1 MRQTTL
7 SDAGFDKYRKQTRK
21 EHFLDDMEK
30 IIPWAELAEAIE
42 PFYPKPKG
50 AGRRPIGV
58 ERMLRIHFLQHWFN
72 LSDPAA
78 EEALYDSRAM
88 RRFVG
93 IDLGREPAPDETT
106 VCKFRHLMER
116 HNLGDRL
123 FGLVNEYLRENGLKV
138 NWGTIVDAS
147 IIDAPSSTK
156 NRKKERDPEMHQTR
170 KGQQWYFGM
179 EAHIGVDSR
188 SKLIHSVVATPANVH
203 DSRVLPDLLH
213 GDETRVWGDS
223 AYAGQ
228 KAVILEVAP
237 DAKDF
242 TQAKG
247 SRYRKLTESERSRN
261 RNKSRVR
268 AKVEHQFGIIKAAIR
283 FYQGTL
289 PRAVEERSSSVC
301 GLCFEQPGDGKAG
314 AVETKTAGVAGYV
327 RLKNGKGAVKSV
339 FFSYPVA
346 DSGKFDHSSSLNS
359 WN

>member
-7 SDAGFDKYRKQTRK
+7 SDTGFDKYSKKTRK
-21 EHFLDDMEK
+21 ERFLDDMDK
-30 IIPWAELAEAIE
+30 IIPWQELTEAIE

-50 AGRRPIGV
+50 AGRRPVGI

-78 EEALYDSRAM
+78 EEALYDSLAM

-106 VCKFRHLMER
+106 ICKFRHLMER

-123 FGLVNEYLRENGLKV
+123 FGLVNVYLAENGLKV
-138 NWGTIVDAS
+138 NRGTIVDAS

-156 NRKKERDPEMHQTR
+156 NRKKERDPEMHSTR
-170 KGQQWYFGM
+170 KGRQWYFGM
-179 EAHIGVDSR
+179 KAHIGVDSR

-223 AYAGQ
+223 AYSGQ
-228 KAVILEVAP
+228 KAVLSEAAP
-237 DAKDF
+237 AARDF

-247 SRYRKLTESERSRN
+247 SRYRRLTERERSRN
-261 RNKSRVR
+261 RTKSRVR
-268 AKVEHQFGIIKAAIR
+268 AKVEHPFGIIKRQFGFTKVRYRGLAKNAHR
-283 FYQGTL
+283 LFVACAL
-289 PRAVEERSSSVC
+289 SNLVMAKRALLKRS
-301 GLCFEQPGDGKAG
+301 
-314 AVETKTAGVAGYV
+314 
-327 RLKNGKGAVKSV
+327 RLKLQARC
-339 FFSYPVA
+339 A
-346 DSGKFDHSSSLNS
+346 
-359 WN
+359 